1 MTPLNVNGS
10 NAPRGSA
17 RSAADTYKGSLREL
31 GEILSQRPGMT
42 LQAGDWRIQ
51 KEGGQLVAIN
61 RNGERRVGD
70 EAVRSTLYEVYGRRG
85 DSSGSVYRA
94 LSAIGRDLA
103 DPESD
108 GVWQNSSGP
117 IVIDLDKTVAARGQE
132 FHYVDSYEYYGTG
145 SSADVATYSTH
156 ADYAASQGRTG
167 EAVRYYEMALNNAV
181 PGSAEQTALLAQLE
195 SLNGT
200 QQPAEL
206 PVAEPETLV
215 AAVVE
220 EPVIAEEPVVVETPV
235 IAEAPVVATPL
246 PVGTPENP
254 LELNMGTYQ
263 VYGQLTTPQQPVEA
277 AVVAAAP
284 EETSYDYS
292 QLLAGPNIAG
302 LGAEEPAATPVLP
315 TTPSTPA
322 VTGTTI
328 SAGAV
333 QTAPVVETPVI
344 RQADL
349 PRRRD
354 ADNINNIGRI
364 LSRFVNS
371 DFNRALD
378 NLGVADVSLTVELA
392 VHPDGTLDATINL
405 ESGELPEG
413 VTPETL
419 ARGIEA
425 KFNGRNY
432 FGQVRDSAGDQMV
445 RLPINRTINRTI

>member
-17 RSAADTYKGSLREL
+17 RCAADTYKGSLREL
-31 GEILSQRPGMT
+31 GEILTQRPGMT

-70 EAVRSTLYEVYGRRG
+70 DAVRSTLYEVYGRRG

-103 DPESD
+103 DPDSD
-108 GVWQNSSGP
+108 GVWQNSTGP

-181 PGSAEQTALLAQLE
+181 PGSPEQTEILAQLGA
-195 SLNGT
+195 LNT
-200 QQPAEL
+200 ARQPEQV
-206 PVAEPETLV
+206 PVAEPETLIATV
-215 AAVVE
+215 
-220 EPVIAEEPVVVETPV
+220 AEEPVVAEIPAAAET
-235 IAEAPVVATPL
+235 VVAETPL

-254 LELNMGTYQ
+254 VELNMGTYQ

-277 AVVAAAP
+277 EVVAAAP

-292 QLLAGPNIAG
+292 QLLAGPNIVG

-315 TTPSTPA
+315 TTPATPA
-322 VTGTTI
+322 VTETTI

-354 ADNINNIGRI
+354 ADNLANMGAI
-364 LSRFVNS
+364 LSRYINS

-392 VHPDGTLDATINL
+392 IHPDGTLDATINL
-405 ESGELPEG
+405 ESGELPDG
-413 VTPETL
+413 VTPEAL
-419 ARGIEA
+419 ARGIES

-445 RLPINRTINRTI
+445 RLPINRTI